1 MTYRMGHIKRDPATG
16 SVAIRTAFDD
26 TNPQLA
32 GLAWLIG
39 TYNLGPRNA
48 SSAEVA
54 EWDDL
59 YTPPADDE

>member
-1 MTYRMGHIKRDPATG
+1 MRAGTIKRDPATG
-16 SVAIRTAFDD
+16 AVAIRTHFDE

-32 GLAWLIG
+32 PMAWIVASIK
-39 TYNLGPRNA
+39 LGSRQA